1 MSNLDNITHKI
12 QSEAKAE
19 AEAIL
24 DRAQNDSNSYLEGVK
39 AELEAEIARQVKYA
53 EEKAEASKDRVMA
66 GARLQAR
73 DQVLSAQQ
81 DLINQ
86 IFDQA
91 KAKLI
96 AMSDRELLNLVK
108 ARLESYEPETG
119 DVLILPLG
127 RKLALPPEIPV
138 EYDPQLK
145 SGFALRR
152 GGVSEKHDYLE
163 ILEFQRDD
171 LEQALLDLVQ
181 KA

>member
-1 MSNLDNITHKI
+1 MSNLDNITNKI

-24 DRAQNDSNSYLEGVK
+24 DRAQKDSHAYLEGVK
-39 AELEAEIARQVKYA
+39 AQVEEEIARQVQYA
-53 EEKAEASKDRVMA
+53 ADKAEASKDHVMA

-81 DLINQ
+81 DLLNR
-86 IFDQA
+86 IFDA
-91 KAKLI
+91 ARAKLQ
-96 AMSDRELLNLVK
+96 AMSDRELLDLVK
-108 ARLESYEPETG
+108 ARLASYAPETG
-119 DVLILPLG
+119 DVLVLPLG

-138 EYDPQLK
+138 EYDAHLR
-145 SGFALRR
+145 SGFALHR

-163 ILEFQRDD
+163 ILDFLRDD
-171 LEQALLDLVQ
+171 LAPDLLELVQ

>member
-1 MSNLDNITHKI
+1 MSNLDNIINKI

-24 DRAQNDSNSYLEGVK
+24 DRAQRDAKSYLEGVQ
-39 AELEAEIARQVKYA
+39 AQLATEIDRQVKYA
-53 EEKAEASKDRVMA
+53 EDKAEASKDHLMA

-73 DQVLSAQQ
+73 DLILAAQQ
-81 DLINQ
+81 DAINR

-91 KAKLI
+91 KAKIL
-96 AMSDRELLNLVK
+96 AMSDRELLQLIEK
-108 ARLESYEPETG
+108 RLQSYQPETG
-119 DVLILPLG
+119 DILVLPAG
-127 RKLALPPEIPV
+127 RKLALPPDIPV
-138 EYDPQLK
+138 EYDPNLQ

-163 ILEFQRDD
+163 ILDFQRED
-171 LEQALLDLVQ
+171 LEQALLELVQ